1 MTTEEKLEILRWRNP
16 FTSSSVGDPREGIYP
31 DVPSI
36 NEHAFKGLCQLIKQ
50 KSQNPGLNCGALV
63 LGEVGSGKTHLIG
76 KILQYT
82 KQVQSESDTPGLS
95 FAYIQPI
102 EDPEQTYRYLL
113 REIIINLC
121 YPVNEASPVTQ
132 LERVLDEIYREVVQ
146 KYGSTR
152 DKDKQRNISGALLFK
167 YIIPHRFKEVEDKA
181 IDLLSRAYPEISTS
195 FLKVLFQYRIPGK
208 RVAAL
213 NWLKGCVLDQA
224 DAALLQ
230 VSDRSQVSEDQTGR
244 SNLLEQEA
252 RDILISLGLLLAR
265 YRQTL
270 VICFDRL
277 ENLETDGKIY
287 ALGKMLEFLIDKA
300 KAMLPI
306 VCFRGGEWEGKFRLK
321 LNQHIITRLETN
333 RFELRGC
340 TADQAM
346 AIIQN
351 RLASVLGEDPTNPF
365 FPFDREEL
373 YKTFKKQLYIPRLV
387 IAEAN
392 KRLRQILDQGP
403 SVEVSPSQTLEEEFE
418 NQYRVIL
425 QDFERY
431 QPDRG
436 RLRRA
441 LEAYL
446 RYGSAKTGK
455 PDKSIKSPAAGTSQT
470 GLFQVE
476 SLQRPEGKEKYIDF
490 TGTIRVSSSSEVP
503 VIFMIDVEQN
513 PVSVGACLLKG
524 IEFLKSHPSGKAF
537 YIRDARCPIPPP
549 PQWKA
554 TNEKLQLFKD
564 LGGHVIILD
573 PEQAARWYAL
583 ALLSYAV
590 KEGDITL
597 IGLDNRIKSIT
608 SEEFATFIGEKLQG
622 QKHSGFQN
630 IEEALGA
637 SPGEKSETPRSSLRD
652 PNTKET
658 TEEAEQGLRALIQ
671 ALDTLK
677 LPVEPLGYI
686 TGPRFIRYKIR
697 PRLDQGVTVKKLV
710 NQAENLQVALGL
722 QVAPLIQPQAGY
734 VSIDMPRKVRIPL
747 TLGEVWQKGQRN
759 RPPSKVAFPLG
770 MSIDGS
776 IVWANLS
783 DPTMSGILVGGTS
796 GSGKS
801 IFLKASA
808 VGLALNAKPTEVQLI
823 LIDPKRVGFMDLA
836 SLPHLSGPILMD
848 TESVLEKLHQLVDEM
863 EERYHMFEKKGVS
876 DIHTYNQLNGPL
888 SHQVIMID
896 EYADLMADKD
906 TRTDLETSI
915 QRLGQK
921 GRAAGIHLILSTQRP
936 DARVVTPIIKAN
948 LQLKVALKVTSAA
961 NSSIILDTPGAE
973 YLIGHGDMLIGG
985 SVPLQRLQGPLVTK
999 TEIEMAMQNQ

>member
-82 KQVQSESDTPGLS
+82 EQIPSEPGTPGLS

-113 REIIINLC
+113 REIIVNLC
-121 YPVNEASPVTQ
+121 YPINAASPVTQ
-132 LERVLDEIYREVVQ
+132 LEKIIDEIYREVVQ

-152 DKDKQRNISGALLFK
+152 DKQRNILGTLIFK
-167 YIIPHRFKEVEDKA
+167 YIIPHRLKEVEDKA

-195 FLKVLFQYRIPGK
+195 FLKVLFQYRIPSK

-213 NWLKGCVLDQA
+213 NWLKGYVLDQA

-230 VSDRSQVSEDQTGR
+230 VSDRFQVSEDQIGR

-252 RDILISLGLLLAR
+252 RDILVSLGLLLAR

-270 VICFDRL
+270 IICFDRL

-287 ALGKMLEFLIDKA
+287 ALEKMLAFLIDKA

-306 VCFRGGEWEGKFRLK
+306 VCCRGRKWEEKFRLK

-333 RFELRGC
+333 QFELQGC

-351 RLASVLGEDPTNPF
+351 RLASVLGEDLTNPF

-373 YKTFKKQLYIPRLV
+373 YKTFKKQLYSPRLV
-387 IAEAN
+387 IVEAN

-418 NQYRVIL
+418 NQYRTIL
-425 QDFERY
+425 QDFDHY

-441 LEAYL
+441 LEVYL
-446 RYGSAKTGK
+446 SYGPTKTGK
-455 PDKSIKSPAAGTSQT
+455 SGKSVKSRTAETFQT
-470 GLFQVE
+470 GSFQVE

-490 TGTIRVSSSSEVP
+490 TGTLRVSSSSEVP
-503 VIFMIDVEQN
+503 VVFMIDVEQN
-513 PVSVGACLLKG
+513 PMAVGACLLKG

-537 YIRDARCPIPPP
+537 YIRDVRCPIPPP

-590 KEGDITL
+590 KEGDVTL
-597 IGLDNRIKSIT
+597 VGFDNRLKSIT
-608 SEEFATFIGEKLQG
+608 ADEFATFIGEKLHG
-622 QKHSGFQN
+622 QKRSGFQN
-630 IEEALGA
+630 FDEVLGTPA
-637 SPGEKSETPRSSLRD
+637 REKSKTFRSS
-652 PNTKET
+652 PPASNSAET
-658 TEEAEQGLRALIQ
+658 TQEAEQGLRALIQ

-677 LPVEPLGYI
+677 LPVESVGYI
-686 TGPRFIRYKIR
+686 AGPRFIRYKIK

-710 NQAENLQVALGL
+710 HQAENLQVALGL

-734 VSIDMPRKVRIPL
+734 VSVDIPRKVRIPL

-759 RPPSKVAFPLG
+759 RPPSKAAFPVG

-783 DPTMSGILVGGTS
+783 DPTMSGILIGGTS

-808 VGLALNAKPTEVQLI
+808 VGLALNAKPTEVRLI
-823 LIDPKRVGFMDLA
+823 LIDPKRVGFMDFA

-848 TESVLEKLHQLVDEM
+848 TESALEKLHQLVDEM
-863 EERYHMFEKKGVS
+863 EERYRTFEKKGVS
-876 DIHTYNQLNGPL
+876 DIQAYNQLGGSL

-906 TRTDLETSI
+906 TRTELETSI
-915 QRLGQK
+915 QHLGQK

-961 NSSIILDTPGAE
+961 NSTIILDTSGAE